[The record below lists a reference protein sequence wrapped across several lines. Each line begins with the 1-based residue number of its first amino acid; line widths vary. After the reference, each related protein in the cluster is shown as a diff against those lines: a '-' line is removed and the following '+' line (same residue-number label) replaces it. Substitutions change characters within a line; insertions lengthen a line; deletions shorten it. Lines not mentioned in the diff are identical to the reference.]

1 MSQRLVAMASVV
13 LSLASSAFAAQPQ
26 FWRLEGARDF
36 LDGDTEGLSVD
47 SEGRMRLAPATRAV
61 HDPEAPF
68 VWTLA
73 VEGPRVYAG
82 TGNDG
87 KVFKVEGGKGSL
99 FFDAPELEVH
109 AVVAGPG
116 DKVLV
121 GSSPEGKVYAVDRA
135 GKSETLFDPAEKYV
149 WALAVDPQGRVL
161 VGTGPDGKIHRV
173 DKSGKPEILFVAPE
187 GHVTALAV
195 DKAGNVYAGTTPGGV
210 LYRID
215 AAGKV
220 HVLHDSPYREVKSVA
235 IGPDGTVYA
244 ALVDGKDETSRTAPL
259 IFTPSSGA
267 PPSPIGEVTVT
278 ESFSLGA
285 QAPPLPAPS
294 PRPMEPVRLGGSK
307 GALLRVS
314 PSGEVETLWSST
326 EEMPHALAIS
336 GDGVLVGTGDKG
348 KLYRIRDDRTWTM
361 IAAFPGEQVTSLAA
375 GDGGAV
381 FLATSNPGRLHT
393 LESAPGTNGT
403 FTSKPRDTDT
413 VSGWGQIRWDAM
425 APAGTSVQV
434 QSRSGNTGTPDATW
448 SGWSPAYT
456 QADGSPVA
464 SDPARFLQIRTA
476 LAGTGGKTPVVD
488 TITAAY
494 LQKNLRPQIP
504 SVTVHPPGEVFQ
516 KPISLSG
523 EIDILGTDEPRNLE
537 GRPGAT
543 APRSSMPSA
552 TTYSR
557 RIYQKGM
564 QTLSWKGEDPNSDTL
579 SYDVSYRPVNDTRY
593 RLLKK
598 GLTDAVVAWDT
609 TTVPNGRYIVKVVAS
624 DAPSNPPNVAL
635 TGEKESTAFE
645 VDNTPPVITVTLAEG
660 RRVKVAVKDDASVV
674 RRVEYSVDGGRWQE
688 VHPTDGIND
697 SPQEAFDF
705 TVTDLSGTAPH
716 VVVVRASDLLGNVS
730 TGRVEIP

>member
-1 MSQRLVAMASVV
+1 MRIRLVALAPVV
-13 LSLASSAFAAQPQ
+13 LSLASAAFAAQPQ

-68 VWTLA
+68 VWSLA
-73 VEGPRVYAG
+73 VDGGRVYAG

-87 KVFKVEGGKGSL
+87 KVFLVEGGKGSL

-109 AVVAGPG
+109 AVLAGPG

-149 WALAVDPQGRVL
+149 WSLAVDAQGRVL

-173 DKSGKPEILFVAPE
+173 DKAGKADVLFVAPE
-187 GHVTALAV
+187 GHVTALAA

-210 LYRID
+210 VYRID
-215 AAGKV
+215 SAGKV
-220 HVLHDSPYREVKSVA
+220 HVLHDSSYREVKSLA
-235 IGPDGTVYA
+235 LAPDGTVYA
-244 ALVDGKDETSRTAPL
+244 ALVDGKDDASRTAPL
-259 IFTPSSGA
+259 VFTPSSTPAA
-267 PPSPIGEVTVT
+267 PMGEVTVT
-278 ESFSLGA
+278 ESFSLGPPA
-285 QAPPLPAPS
+285 APLASPS
-294 PRPMEPVRLGGSK
+294 PRPLETVRLGGSK

-326 EEMPHALAIS
+326 EEMPHALAVS

-348 KLYRIRDDRTWTM
+348 KLYRVRDDRTWTM

-375 GDGGAV
+375 GTGGAV
-381 FLATSNPGRLHT
+381 FLATSNPGRLHSLDST
-393 LESAPGTNGT
+393 PGTKGM

-413 VSGWGQIRWDAM
+413 ASSWGRIRWDAVT
-425 APAGTSVQV
+425 PAGTSVQV
-434 QSRSGNTGTPDATW
+434 QTRSGNTGTPDATW
-448 SGWSPAYT
+448 SAWSTAYT
-456 QADGSPVA
+456 QADGSAVA
-464 SDPARFLQIRTA
+464 SDSARFLQVRA
-476 LAGTGGKTPVVD
+476 VVAGASGQTPVVD

-494 LQKNLRPQIP
+494 LQKNLRPQIQT
-504 SVTVHPPGEVFQ
+504 VTIHPPGEVFQ

-523 EIDILGTDEPRNLE
+523 EVDILGTDEPRNPE
-537 GRPGAT
+537 GRPGAAT
-543 APRSSMPSA
+543 PRTSMPSA

-557 RIYQKGM
+557 RLYQKGM
-564 QTLSWKGEDPNSDTL
+564 QTLSWKGEDPNGDTL
-579 SYDVSYRPVNDTRY
+579 AYDVYYRPLNDTRY

-598 GLTDAVVAWDT
+598 ALTDAVVAWDT
-609 TTVPNGRYIVKVVAS
+609 TTVPNGRYVVKVVAS
-624 DAPSNPPNVAL
+624 DAPANPPSVAL
-635 TGEKESTAFE
+635 VGEKESTAFE
-645 VDNTPPVITVTLAEG
+645 VDNTPPLVTVTLAEA
-660 RRVKVAVKDDASVV
+660 RRVKVSVRDDASVV

-697 SPQEAFDF
+697 SLQEQFDF
-705 TVTDLSGTAPH
+705 TVTDLTGPAPH
-716 VVVVRASDLLGNVS
+716 VVVVRAADLLGNLS